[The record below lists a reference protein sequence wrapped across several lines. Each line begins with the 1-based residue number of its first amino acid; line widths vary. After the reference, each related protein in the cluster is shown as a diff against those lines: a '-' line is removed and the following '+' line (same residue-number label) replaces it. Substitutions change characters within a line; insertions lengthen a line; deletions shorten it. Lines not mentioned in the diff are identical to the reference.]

1 VGFNQFSFVIQKIQI
16 TYNKTRSL
24 LFFCYLNATNKR
36 DNYKKGEG
44 FTIHKKC
51 WLQVSYSEYLDIMLM
66 KSLWFCWLNMNM
78 NIICGNEQFK
88 NCRKF
93 VFYSEKQNIFQSKC
107 EYAKHK
113 FWLKN
118 WSIFIFFTWDTL
130 DASTNRTSTGLGFW
144 CLMPLSTIFQ
154 SYRGGQFY

>member
-1 VGFNQFSFVIQKIQI
+1 
-16 TYNKTRSL
+16 
-24 LFFCYLNATNKR
+24 
-36 DNYKKGEG
+36 
-44 FTIHKKC
+44 
-51 WLQVSYSEYLDIMLM
+51 
-66 KSLWFCWLNMNM
+66 M

-93 VFYSEKQNIFQSKC
+93 VFYSEKQNIFQVKC

-113 FWLKN
+113 FWLRN

-130 DASTNRTSTGLGFW
+130 DASTNMTSTGLG

-154 SYRGGQFY
+154 SYHGDQFY